1 MNKEKPTLFLIR
13 GVPGSGKSTFANL
26 MNDCAMTLINLEADD
41 FFKTYNKDTN
51 AFEYNFDPTK
61 LKEAHQY
68 CQSSALHFL
77 EQGFNVSVSN
87 TSVTDWEVATYM
99 DIANLAGAN
108 FVSMIVENYHGNKN
122 IHNCPDEKVQQM
134 KRKFYVQL

>member
-1 MNKEKPTLFLIR
+1 MNKNKPTLFLIR
-13 GVPGSGKSTFANL
+13 GCPGSGKSTFATL

-41 FFKTYNKDTN
+41 FFKIYNKDTN

-61 LKEAHQY
+61 LKDAHQY

-87 TSVTDWEVATYM
+87 TSVTEWEVATYA
-99 DIANLAGAN
+99 DIAMLAGAN

-134 KRKFYVQL
+134 KRKFYIQL

>member
-13 GVPGSGKSTFANL
+13 GVPGSGKSTFATL